1 MESTTSS
8 TPAASESLL
17 AGVLTGAASS
27 GRNTPATASTYGNA
41 LYPSTSIHGSLN
53 LLNTQLVMNALQSAN
68 VSPSAL
74 SKFTSDVNALGALSA
89 ADLVNI
95 QNTMKNFSIT
105 TSTGSLDNRASHPS
119 DASSSKSSHSSFN
132 AQETTKQPFMSSS
145 SKSGQKNGRSPSRST
160 RQSPSLDASSS
171 MWKNYEQNYSKIP
184 SASALP
190 ASTASLSLTNDGG
203 SKFSAAMSNPMPSY
217 YKSSNIINFDAYN
230 PYSRSNQTALSSY
243 LYGFQDYFN
252 IPNALGTANSDA
264 SADYMRSPDAQ
275 QHFIEKL
282 ALQQLEAA
290 GAAELAK
297 SYSKAHRSKPLVT
310 STPAK
315 TNSSDTASAKKETLP
330 QARSSSDSG
339 TAFVDVGNKRT
350 SFDNITAA
358 IKSIFEKGDK
368 MDNALVSLVS
378 DDGVVVDAHQLLLVA
393 ASPFIKKV
401 LSESE
406 DIRNLDKPI
415 IVLQGTK
422 GTDVKALV
430 QGFYTGRLPEDSNV
444 TGVRAA
450 AQMLGL
456 HSLDEYFQSL
466 LDDLTRNSSSRHKSD
481 SVYSHH
487 SSKQSPSSSG
497 SATFPKKASESPLSV
512 SDALSHTESFSPS
525 SVPFHLSGTS
535 GDATENRGSKRKSD
549 ASHSRAKV
557 LKLDSA
563 SSESSPLNLSKSN
576 MSEVEGSKSDALH
589 THSQQPSSSL
599 PLNIDFSKVPSFPA
613 ANYDL
618 NACIAAYNSLF
629 AANQLQDL
637 IPSANLTPA
646 VLASLFAGTAN
657 AFGGHTTS
665 SSPSTSKSK
674 SSSSQSKNSKSS
686 SSKSNKNS
694 RSYDAKEFLKS
705 LNDIKLI
712 PTSEQEN
719 TLNVLAQL
727 ELQKQLQLN
736 LDPATA
742 AAVSWP
748 LYEAAAT
755 SFSRNITDL
764 SNCSKDS
771 SGALNLSFDTRED
784 SKPDKKDPSRME
796 AGSAATDSFKKTSSA
811 WSGIS
816 ANLASTPV
824 FNRGVSTYYT
834 NVPSTSTDDTTASA
848 LTALQN
854 EDQAN
859 GILNSFLLNSN
870 SSLSALQ
877 DKAYR
882 PANSKT
888 PDGQSL
894 NPSSS
899 VTPSVPGHSGS
910 PVEDG
915 IEDIIEVLSEDN
927 GASLSAFSGDAAKL
941 LYNAANSRRR
951 SKRCNVCKGCITSED
966 CGACR
971 YCLDK
976 AKFGGPNKLKQVCKE
991 KRCVYELKEKPRYR
1005 CGHCIPC
1012 RTTTDCGECNA
1023 CLHNKTNGLAGPKKQ
1038 TCEMQFCDYIQM
1050 EEFKA
1055 TQSNCNAISQFSA
1068 EFARSEAHTTAAAAI
1083 AAASSNCDSPDSML
1097 SASKKSHKN
1106 INKKNKQKLG
1116 KDGKPVPVKPGR
1128 MKYQCNRCYG
1138 CSTDLCCKSCIYCV
1152 DMPKYGGGGRFRQK
1166 CLRRLCISH
1175 PRLLS
1180 NKMPSGTDA
1189 DCPSPDVLEAL
1200 LEPYKLNMDAAGV
1213 AKTSV
1218 INFLRLHYKREE
1230 SNLEKQ
1236 IAKTL
1241 EVLDFLS
1248 KRLPDDAASCD
1259 MDLKEE
1265 RAETPDQGDYLN
1277 DLYRRSGSASGSTPE
1292 PSDSLGA
1299 PCSSRSM
1306 NSFDKNRQLPELR
1319 PISGASSGIIDY
1331 ASDAST
1337 SLAPSV
1343 VSSVFSTVP
1352 ENYLATAT
1360 AAGNGLSESELASV
1374 AAFQRQFQMQQ
1385 LDLLALQQS
1394 QVASIPS
1401 EIEITEV
1408 GEAPGDESQGETD
1421 VDIEKI
1427 EADATDLAT
1436 DLTAKTVT
1444 EPEVD
1449 VDVTVLQP
1457 DAEEEKSNPN
1467 VVHDDMSIVEDKAQ
1481 PLDASPEVTVISNEE
1496 PKINEIPEEKIDPIM
1511 PSEDMVVDEPK
1522 SNNLPKSRC
1531 SSRAL
1536 RTSDSRGRASR
1547 SSSDNSTSP
1556 PQRRSRLRELPA
1568 RRGKRRRTTRYSSG
1582 YCDDSENDELFD
1594 DQGLASTVNSDG
1606 DEELL
1611 KVGSEDEEEEDDART
1626 ADIQA
1631 AVQDVLEHQ
1640 LAEEEIKRTSKEKTD
1655 LTQNDVAETDT
1666 FCTTND
1672 ELKAARKSDL
1682 RANVTA
1688 NHIKEAI
1695 ITNDANGNTD
1705 ISFGDRKFPK
1715 DDSSATY
1722 LNGPFNALNKVNVS
1736 GKADTEGKRT
1746 NLSKGCDPPPV
1757 PKLKLRFTNGPM
1769 SVEKIGTYDVNGVE
1783 S

>member
-68 VSPSAL
+68 
-74 SKFTSDVNALGALSA
+74 
-89 ADLVNI
+89 
-95 QNTMKNFSIT
+95 
-105 TSTGSLDNRASHPS
+105 
-119 DASSSKSSHSSFN
+119 
-132 AQETTKQPFMSSS
+132 
-145 SKSGQKNGRSPSRST
+145 
-160 RQSPSLDASSS
+160 
-171 MWKNYEQNYSKIP
+171 
-184 SASALP
+184 
-190 ASTASLSLTNDGG
+190 
-203 SKFSAAMSNPMPSY
+203 
-217 YKSSNIINFDAYN
+217 
-230 PYSRSNQTALSSY
+230 
-243 LYGFQDYFN
+243 
-252 IPNALGTANSDA
+252 
-264 SADYMRSPDAQ
+264 
-275 QHFIEKL
+275 
-282 ALQQLEAA
+282 QLEAA

-512 SDALSHTESFSPS
+512 SDALRFNSI
-525 SVPFHLSGTS
+525 
-535 GDATENRGSKRKSD
+535 RKPY
-549 ASHSRAKV
+549 ASR
-557 LKLDSA
+557 LGL
-563 SSESSPLNLSKSN
+563 
-576 MSEVEGSKSDALH
+576 ALCWDCKCLRWAH
-589 THSQQPSSSL
+589 DL
-599 PLNIDFSKVPSFPA
+599 FFPI
-613 ANYDL
+613 N
-618 NACIAAYNSLF
+618 F
-629 AANQLQDL
+629 
-637 IPSANLTPA
+637 
-646 VLASLFAGTAN
+646 
-657 AFGGHTTS
+657 
-665 SSPSTSKSK
+665 K
-674 SSSSQSKNSKSS
+674 
-686 SSKSNKNS
+686 
-694 RSYDAKEFLKS
+694 
-705 LNDIKLI
+705 
-712 PTSEQEN
+712 
-719 TLNVLAQL
+719 L

-991 KRCVYELKEKPRYR
+991 KRCVYEL
-1005 CGHCIPC
+1005 
-1012 RTTTDCGECNA
+1012 
-1023 CLHNKTNGLAGPKKQ
+1023 